1 MSFSG
6 ISIPDSKRIE
16 IRSIL
21 FAVTS
26 LPHLPT
32 SMDRGNY
39 FLHVAVF
46 NVQSCLV
53 ITFSWY
59 YHLHVIDKK
68 LRLSEYRKLPSAS
81 CRVESQDLNPDLD
94 HFFSL
99 RHVQHQVYSTD
110 LYFSLVCGWCP
121 VRGN

>member
-21 FAVTS
+21 FAVTF

-32 SMDRGNY
+32 SKDRGNY

-46 NVQSCLV
+46 NVQSSLV
-53 ITFSWY
+53 ITVSWY
-59 YHLHVIDKK
+59 YHPHVIDKK
-68 LRLSEYRKLPSAS
+68 LRLSEDRKLPSAS
-81 CRVESQDLNPDLD
+81 CIVAESGLEPRSRPL
-94 HFFSL
+94 FL
-99 RHVQHQVYSTD
+99 
-110 LYFSLVCGWCP
+110 P
-121 VRGN
+121 